1 MCVQLLLSPRPR
13 SLTIF
18 DAELKHIRRDEG
30 IVQPFH
36 PELHTWHSPPFWS
49 YLPAL
54 PTHTTTAISYMYHL
68 QLYILPYDKSTF
80 CAYIL
85 QFFLSVSVS
94 FPPPP
99 PHARSSMVYLYQPI
113 PADSCCLSSFIVSY
127 VGQSEMKYM
136 SSFYFSSIK
145 KILKKKKFPHPIFS
159 ASFTFS
165 RIHDIMQ
172 KKKNT
177 HTYIHALSLHLPHFL
192 LLVCK
197 NV

>member
-1 MCVQLLLSPRPR
+1 
-13 SLTIF
+13 
-18 DAELKHIRRDEG
+18 
-30 IVQPFH
+30 
-36 PELHTWHSPPFWS
+36 
-49 YLPAL
+49 
-54 PTHTTTAISYMYHL
+54 MYHL
-68 QLYILPYDKSTF
+68 QLYILPHDKSTF

-145 KILKKKKFPHPIFS
+145 KNIKKK
-159 ASFTFS
+159 SFLILS
-165 RIHDIMQ
+165 SQH
-172 KKKNT
+172 
-177 HTYIHALSLHLPHFL
+177 LSLFL
-192 LLVCK
+192 VFMILCRRKKTHIPIYMHSLYIYPTFCCLSAK
-197 NV
+197 MCDGGTDYRCLKFGRSPW